1 MLSESREKNR
11 MQTVDFKNDVLIYKD
26 QMFRLALRILKNE
39 EDAKDIVQDSLLK
52 LWDKRKVLADI
63 KNIKSFSMTM
73 VRNACIDLIRKHK
86 PLTDKEQVILQKT
99 NELNPEKEL
108 VISDQLQMV
117 RNIIDQMNEQ
127 QREIIQLREIEGLDY
142 NEISE
147 ITNLTVNNLRVIISR
162 ARKEI
167 RKKMMYQ
174 MNFHN
179 NQ

>member
-1 MLSESREKNR
+1 MMSESREKNR
-11 MQTVDFKNDVLIYKD
+11 MHSVDFKNDVLIYKD

-39 EDAKDIVQDSLLK
+39 EDANDIVQDSLLK
-52 LWDKRKVLADI
+52 LWDKRKVLSDI
-63 KNIKSFSMTM
+63 RNIKSFSMTM

-86 PLTDKEQVILQKT
+86 PLTDKEQFILQKT
-99 NELNPEKEL
+99 DELSPEKKL
-108 VISDQLQMV
+108 VVSDQLQMV
-117 RNIIDQMNEQ
+117 RNIIDQMNDQ

-142 NEISE
+142 DEISE
-147 ITNLTVNNLRVIISR
+147 ITGLTVNNLRVIISR

-167 RKKMMYQ
+167 RLKMMDQ

>member
-1 MLSESREKNR
+1 MSESRENKK
-11 MQTVDFKNDVLIYKD
+11 MQTIEFKNDVLIYKD

-39 EDAKDIVQDSLLK
+39 EDANDIVQDSLLK

-86 PLTDKEQVILQKT
+86 PLTDKEQLILQKT
-99 NELNPEKEL
+99 DELNPELEM
-108 VISDQLQMV
+108 VVSDQLKMV
-117 RNIIDQMNEQ
+117 RKIIDRMNEQ
-127 QREIIQLREIEGLDY
+127 QREVIQLREIEGLDY
-142 NEISE
+142 EEISE
-147 ITNLTVNNLRVIISR
+147 ITGLTINNLRVIISR

-167 RKKMMYQ
+167 REKIMTQ

>member
-52 LWDKRKVLADI
+52 LWDKRKVLEDI